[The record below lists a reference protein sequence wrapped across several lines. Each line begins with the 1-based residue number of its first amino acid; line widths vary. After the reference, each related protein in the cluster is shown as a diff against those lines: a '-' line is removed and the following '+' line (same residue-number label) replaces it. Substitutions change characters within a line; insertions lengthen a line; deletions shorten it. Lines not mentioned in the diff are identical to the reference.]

1 MGFSIFLF
9 YHCQIL
15 TKTLRHHPIIITVSS
30 IPSGNYSQSMFT
42 FPCLCHGACLKE
54 VRLKKTGRA
63 ILFFLPFSSSE
74 GRTVLQVFSCQ
85 SPNSWFYPLK
95 KTKSARYFLVPYE
108 ENYCRFIYSSRVII
122 MILFFIV
129 FNHFFDIECKII
141 FLKEFKSYLW
151 IIQDNFIVQL

>member
-1 MGFSIFLF
+1 MSDFDKNFASSSNHHYSIKYSFWKL
-9 YHCQIL
+9 Y
-15 TKTLRHHPIIITVSS
+15 
-30 IPSGNYSQSMFT
+30 YSQSMFT
-42 FPCLCHGACLKE
+42 FPCFCHRACSKE
-54 VRLKKTGRA
+54 VRLNKQGGPFFSFCLFPLQKEGLSCR
-63 ILFFLPFSSSE
+63 FFLF
-74 GRTVLQVFSCQ
+74 FSCQ